1 MIHSA
6 KLGVL
11 FHENKKNG
19 NARLAKPCTSIML
32 YDLKNL

>member
-1 MIHSA
+1 MFYSA
-6 KLGVL
+6 NLEVI